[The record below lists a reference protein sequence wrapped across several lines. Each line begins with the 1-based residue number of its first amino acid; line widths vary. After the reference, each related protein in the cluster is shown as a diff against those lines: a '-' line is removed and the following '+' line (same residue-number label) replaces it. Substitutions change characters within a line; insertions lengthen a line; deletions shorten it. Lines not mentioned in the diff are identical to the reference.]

1 MSNEDHEIS
10 IKSYIDTKFQ
20 GVENLLTQILNN
32 TRETKDEV
40 VEQEKRVRKLEQKQY
55 QCPISQ
61 VEKKQEILERET
73 KRVRAWA
80 TIMGG
85 TGIIVLISF
94 ITLVLQYFQII

>member
-61 VEKKQEILERET
+61 VEKKQEILEKET